1 MAFSDLLLSPGCW
14 RNGSNRGEEEKFLT
28 ERLKKIKNNREKKDQ
43 EININGKGE
52 KLKKIF
58 VKTETQIMIV
68 IHVYGKNKYFF
79 FWGGGVIW
87 KSLFQLVNY

>member
-43 EININGKGE
+43 EININGKSE

-68 IHVYGKNKYFF
+68 IYVSGKNKYFF
-79 FWGGGVIW
+79 GGVGVIW